1 MRRREFI
8 GLATGAV
15 VGWPRKARA
24 QQARKVPVIGFLTQ
38 GFSNATGPGTA
49 IAGLT
54 DGLRKEGYL
63 DGETIR
69 IEARWGEG
77 KPEPLAGFAEELVRL
92 KVDVLVANARSSIE
106 AAKAATRDIPIV
118 AIDLESDPVASGY
131 VASLGAPGGNITGLF
146 LDAPDLTGKLLQL
159 VRDVVPDA
167 RRIAVLWDANT
178 GEYQLHALSAAAK
191 ATAVDVQVI
200 EFRSSIAMEPALTSG
215 LKEQPQALIALG
227 SPIINGLANRIA
239 EIATTHRTPSVS
251 IFRSFPDSG
260 GLMSYGPIL
269 PVWFQHLGR
278 YVAIV
283 LKGAKPAE
291 VPVYR
296 PNDFQLILNLKAA
309 TAMGITF
316 SSSLLAQANEVIE

>member
-15 VGWPRKARA
+15 VGWPLKARA
-24 QQARKVPVIGFLTQ
+24 QQARKVPVIGFLTP
-38 GFSNATGPGTA
+38 GFSNATGPGTT

-69 IEARWGEG
+69 IEARFAEG
-77 KPEPLAGFAEELVRL
+77 KPESLAGFAEDLVRL
-92 KVDVLVANARSSIE
+92 KVDVLVTTARPSIE

-118 AIDLESDPVASGY
+118 ALDLESDPVASGY
-131 VASLGAPGGNITGLF
+131 VASLAAPGGNITGLF
-146 LDAPDLTGKLLQL
+146 LDAPDLTGKWLQL

-178 GEYQLHALSAAAK
+178 GEYQLRAFFAAAK

-200 EFRSSIAMEPALTSG
+200 EFRNSTAMEPALTSG

-227 SPIINGLANRIA
+227 SPIINLLTNRIA

-251 IFRSFPDSG
+251 LFRSFPDSG

-278 YVAIV
+278 YVANI

-309 TAMGITF
+309 MALGITF